1 MLQILQSST
10 PPALTALLP
19 LFYEKADTLAM
30 VKHGMDLLKR
40 AITFL
45 NPHQL
50 PVITVDQPLSALPKM
65 VQWKWPA
72 SHRELAYVVMMGG
85 LHIKMAL
92 WNVLGNLLEGWE
104 ETKKTSPTFLFWNAI
119 LHYQTLVLVVVR
131 SQHQH
136 NFVLYVEALEELVLL
151 FFSLEH
157 TNYVWWMPIHIQD
170 MKSLPDSIIQ
180 KFCDECQ
187 FVLS

>member
-1 MLQILQSST
+1 MKNLSCLEIPSPVGHIMLQILQSST

-104 ETKKTSPTFLFWNAI
+104 ETKKTSPTFLF
-119 LHYQTLVLVVVR
+119 
-131 SQHQH
+131 
-136 NFVLYVEALEELVLL
+136 
-151 FFSLEH
+151 
-157 TNYVWWMPIHIQD
+157 
-170 MKSLPDSIIQ
+170 
-180 KFCDECQ
+180 
-187 FVLS
+187 